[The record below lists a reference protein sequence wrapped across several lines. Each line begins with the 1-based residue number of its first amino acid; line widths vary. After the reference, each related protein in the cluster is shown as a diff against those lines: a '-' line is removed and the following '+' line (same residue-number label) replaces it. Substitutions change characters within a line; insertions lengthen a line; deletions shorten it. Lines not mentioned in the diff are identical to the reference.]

1 MLLLLLHKEAKT
13 ERQRIKGYTNIQM
26 QSINIGVSGK
36 RKIAIIHVGF
46 FFILF

>member
-36 RKIAIIHVGF
+36 RKIAIIHGGF
-46 FFILF
+46 FFLI